1 MDAMQTPRHG
11 RLALAL
17 TVALC
22 LSTAVLTGQSP
33 APAEPPTARRVKP
46 DARKARKAYEK
57 GLRLEQA
64 ADWPRAF
71 EAYGE
76 AARYAPADVEYALR
90 RELARF
96 RLVERHTDQA
106 ERAAL
111 AGRPDQAAAELKSAL
126 EKDPGY
132 SVARER
138 LAQLAPLVEK
148 HKQAA
153 AGYATAP
160 PRVQPQAGTR
170 DFDFRGDTRGAYEEV
185 ANKFGLKA
193 LFDGDMPSRP
203 VRLRIS
209 GVDFS
214 TAMQLVAL
222 QTDSFWRAMDAHS
235 LFVAENTPQKRKDY
249 APQVTRTV
257 PLSNATSVD
266 RMTEI
271 TRLVREIVGITRTDL
286 DTRSRTLTLRDTP
299 ENVAVAMALIEELE
313 QAPAELMLEVE
324 LLELDRNK
332 AQQLGISPP
341 TTGRVF
347 TLSPQAIT
355 EALGS
360 FEGLQRVIQ
369 RVFGST
375 TIGTGNL
382 LPPFIVFGGGQTRFL
397 ATLPGAAADFSETFS
412 LVRNA
417 RRVLMRAQDSQPA
430 TFFVG
435 DRFPISLAVLSPSLT
450 LTPALLVNTSGVI
463 ARFDFATGDNPVSV
477 VEADFSGDNVADL
490 AVANQGSAAT
500 IASSSGAVRA
510 ANVVTITTTSPHG
523 LGTGQSVTISGVS
536 DSSFNGTF
544 TIAAVPSKTTFTYAQ
559 TDPDATSGGGIVST
573 GNVSILLGTGI
584 GFFGTKTD
592 FATGT
597 QPRAVATGDFN
608 INNDNKRDLAVA
620 NSADNT
626 VSILLGNGDG
636 TFGPRTDFPTGT
648 TPDSIAVGDFSIPA
662 DGKLDLAIA
671 NQQGKLN
678 PLDPDEVG
686 NTVSILLGNGNGT
699 FGAKTD
705 FSVGRS
711 PVAVITRD
719 FNVDG
724 RLDLAVVNQQDNTVS
739 ILLGNGTGGFGPKT
753 DFPTGNGPSAIDAG
767 DLSADGILDLAVA
780 NQLANTV
787 SILKG
792 NGDGTFGPKT
802 DFATGAAPSAVAAG
816 NFSGDAPLDLVV
828 TNRDSNNFSIFI
840 GIGDGTLGPR
850 FDLGTGNAPVSLTV
864 ADFSNDGRIDLA
876 TANSG
881 SDTVSVILNPA
892 ATAALAAQFSQQ
904 TPFPASE
911 YIDLGLKVNAT
922 PRIHNDGEVTLQM
935 EFEIRRLAGTAFNGI
950 PIISNRTIKQTL
962 RVKEG
967 ETTVLSGIMQTDET
981 GSVSGWPGIPRVMG
995 KRDTS
1000 ARETELLILI
1010 TPRLLRLAPRTD
1022 RSIYAGSEGG
1032 SRPQQ

>member
-1 MDAMQTPRHG
+1 MQTPRHG

-22 LSTAVLTGQSP
+22 LSTAALTGQSP

-46 DARKARKAYEK
+46 DTRKARKAYEK

-76 AARYAPADVEYALR
+76 AARYAPADAEYALR

-111 AGRPDQAAAELKSAL
+111 AGRPDQATAELKSAL

-170 DFDFRGDTRGAYEEV
+170 DFNFRGDTRGAYEEV
-185 ANKFGLKA
+185 ANKFGLKVS
-193 LFDGDMPSRP
+193 FDGDMPSRP
-203 VRLRIS
+203 VRLRIN

-214 TAMQLVAL
+214 TAMQMLAL

-271 TRLVREIVGITRTDL
+271 TRLVREIAGITRTDL

-299 ENVAVAMALIEELE
+299 ENVAVAMALIAELE

-341 TTGRVF
+341 TTARVF

-375 TIGTGNL
+375 AIGTGNL

-450 LTPALLVNTSGVI
+450 TTPALLANTSGVI

-477 VEADFSGDNVADL
+477 TAADFSGDNVVDL
-490 AVANQGSAAT
+490 AVANQ
-500 IASSSGAVRA
+500 
-510 ANVVTITTTSPHG
+510 
-523 LGTGQSVTISGVS
+523 
-536 DSSFNGTF
+536 
-544 TIAAVPSKTTFTYAQ
+544 
-559 TDPDATSGGGIVST
+559 TDNT
-573 GNVSILLGTGI
+573 VSILLGTGI

-597 QPRAVATGDFN
+597 QPRAVAFGDFS
-608 INNDNKRDLAVA
+608 NDSKRDLAVA

-648 TPDSIAVGDFSIPA
+648 APDSIAVGDFNA

-671 NQQGKLN
+671 NEQGKLN
-678 PLDPDEVG
+678 PLDPDEFG
-686 NTVSILLGNGNGT
+686 NTVSVLLGNGNGT
-699 FGAKTD
+699 FGLRTD
-705 FSVGRS
+705 FSVGES
-711 PVAVITRD
+711 PVAVLTRD
-719 FNVDG
+719 FNADG

-739 ILLGNGTGGFGPKT
+739 ILLGNGTGTFGTST

-767 DLSADGILDLAVA
+767 DLSADGIFDLAVT
-780 NQLANTV
+780 NQLADSV
-787 SILKG
+787 SILLG

-802 DFATGAAPSAVAAG
+802 DFATGSAPSAVAAG

-850 FDLGTGNAPVSLTV
+850 FDLGTGIAPVSLTV

-935 EFEIRRLAGTAFNGI
+935 EFEIRRLAGTALNGI

-1032 SRPQQ
+1032 SSRP